1 MKKIAV
7 LVLIVLV
14 AILSVPVF
22 YTKQLSNVLQKQ
34 KLFLQ
39 SKGIDIEV
47 IKNNDSFFKVD
58 REFLISIKDVK
69 KALSQ
74 FDFMDSID

>member
-1 MKKIAV
+1 MKKIVV

-34 KLFLQ
+34 KHKGFYLLKLVQVLFQ
-39 SKGIDIEV
+39 
-47 IKNNDSFFKVD
+47 
-58 REFLISIKDVK
+58 
-69 KALSQ
+69 
-74 FDFMDSID
+74 